1 MKNDVSFMVSRTIN
15 LYEHQSS
22 FNPNMPLRGF
32 LYFADLYRQ
41 LIPES
46 EKLYSRALL
55 KIPTPKYIVFYNGE
69 TDMKEADKLALRLS
83 DAFDDSSVKNDF
95 EWTATMINI
104 NYGHNSEI
112 LSRCKT
118 LEDYSKFVSL
128 VREYQKSESLS
139 DAIDNA
145 ADDCIKNDI
154 LKEFLLKHR
163 REVNN
168 MTLTEFDEKKY
179 EQVVRSDERA
189 FLVFELVQDGDLSI
203 DKGAKKLGMSVSDFK
218 QAMKDNR
225 FNIPEK

>member
-1 MKNDVSFMVSRTIN
+1 
-15 LYEHQSS
+15 
-22 FNPNMPLRGF
+22 MPLRGF

-46 EKLYSRALL
+46 EKIYSRALL

-139 DAIDNA
+139 DAINNA
-145 ADDCIKNDI
+145 VDD
-154 LKEFLLKHR
+154 
-163 REVNN
+163 
-168 MTLTEFDEKKY
+168 
-179 EQVVRSDERA
+179 
-189 FLVFELVQDGDLSI
+189 
-203 DKGAKKLGMSVSDFK
+203 
-218 QAMKDNR
+218 
-225 FNIPEK
+225 